1 MKKLFFILLLVA
13 TSGFAQKTKTRPDTV
28 CFTRQQVEDISMTLD
43 SLWQADDINN
53 ELIASYKIVIAEQDS
68 LIADDSALIAKRD
81 EEIALLN
88 SQIADYKTKV
98 DLLQPK
104 WHDKKSLWFGFGF
117 LSALGTGIIVNQ
129 LIK

>member
-1 MKKLFFILLLVA
+1 MKNLFFILLLSTA
-13 TSGFAQKTKTRPDTV
+13 TFAQRKGKPDTV

-43 SLWQADDINN
+43 SLWQLDDINT
-53 ELIASYKIVIAEQDS
+53 EIIASLKTTILQQDS
-68 LIADDSALIAKRD
+68 LIAQDSMLIAKRD
-81 EEIALLN
+81 EEITLLN

-129 LIK
+129 VIK

>member
-1 MKKLFFILLLVA
+1 MKNLFFILLLVA
-13 TSGFAQKTKTRPDTV
+13 TSGFAQKTKVKPDTV

-88 SQIADYKTKV
+88 GQITDYKTKV
-98 DLLQPK
+98 DLLQPR

-129 LIK
+129 LTK

>member
-1 MKKLFFILLLVA
+1 MKNLFFILLFVA
-13 TSGFAQKTKTRPDTV
+13 TSGFAQKTKVKPDTV

-43 SLWQADDINN
+43 SLWQVDEINT
-53 ELIASYKIVIAEQDS
+53 EIIASQKTTILHQDS
-68 LIADDSALIAKRD
+68 LICQDSELIAKRD

-88 SQIADYKTKV
+88 GQITDYKTKV
-98 DLLQPK
+98 DLLQPR

-129 LIK
+129 LTK

>member
-1 MKKLFFILLLVA
+1 MKNLFFILLLSTA
-13 TSGFAQKTKTRPDTV
+13 AFAQRKVKPDTV

-43 SLWQADDINN
+43 SLWQLDDINT
-53 ELIASYKIVIAEQDS
+53 EIIASLKTTILHQDS
-68 LIADDSALIAKRD
+68 LVPQDSALITKRD

-88 SQIADYKTKV
+88 GQIADYKTKV

-104 WHDKKSLWFGFGF
+104 WHDKKSLWFGFGI

-129 LIK
+129 VIK